1 VHGKVSRPAR
11 ANCSKMLMFPQIRLR
26 IPLMSIMHSDLMPI
40 TISNYNRKTDQ
51 LQIRNTDRH
60 HFGIVIDI
68 SSER

>member
-1 VHGKVSRPAR
+1 
-11 ANCSKMLMFPQIRLR
+11 MLMFPQIRLR